1 MTGRL
6 RYASDAL
13 APLAA
18 NEPFQFARRHALL
31 HYASDSVLTFIP
43 KNGCTSLR
51 VALAQANGV
60 ISGPG
65 QWQWIHSNNVT
76 FAAELRDLARALRS
90 LVILR
95 CPHQRLAS
103 AFLDKIVRRTPVFWN
118 LSQNLWQ
125 PLDPESVTFRIFV
138 DRIARPGKL
147 RVDEHWRPQVD
158 FLVYENHSDWLDFAD
173 WPGVE
178 AAVADATGMTDL
190 DARRLSQ
197 HGRDGLTA
205 VTEPCFADMP
215 AHEIATMRRE
225 GDLPHPRALYDD
237 DLARTVADLYADDI
251 ALYALKFGTSGL
263 IFPHLAPSAAE
274 NGATP

>member
-31 HYASDSVLTFIP
+31 HHASDSVLTFIP

-51 VALAQANGV
+51 VALAQANVV

-76 FAAELRDLARALRS
+76 FAAELRDLARAPRS

-103 AFLDKIVRRTPVFWN
+103 AFLDKIVRRTPV
-118 LSQNLWQ
+118 
-125 PLDPESVTFRIFV
+125 
-138 DRIARPGKL
+138 
-147 RVDEHWRPQVD
+147 
-158 FLVYENHSDWLDFAD
+158 YENDSDWLDFAD